1 MKKTVIV
8 CGLIAGAIVT
18 TMALISTSVYCAK
31 GDFDHGMIYGYAT
44 MIIAFSLILVA
55 IKNYRDK
62 YNGGV
67 ISFWK
72 GLKIGLLITLIAS
85 TIYVIGWLIDNYYF
99 IPDFMDKY
107 AAHIIDKAKA
117 SGASQAEINKQILD
131 MTNLKE
137 MYKNPFFKVLLTYA
151 EIVPVG
157 LVVSLIS
164 ALIFKRKVKAPL
176 QPTN

>member
-31 GDFDHGMIYGYAT
+31 GDFDHGMIYGYAS
-44 MIIAFSLILVA
+44 MIIAFSLILVG
-55 IKNYRDK
+55 IKNFRDK

-67 ISFWK
+67 ISFGK
-72 GLKIGLLITLIAS
+72 AFKIGLLITLVAA
-85 TIYVIGWLIDNYYF
+85 TIYVIGWLIDNYFF
-99 IPDFMDKY
+99 IPDFADKY

-131 MTNLKE
+131 MANFKE